1 MKFNNIQHIFFD
13 LDHTLWDFDKN
24 SALAFE
30 MLFKEEKI
38 NIGLQEFLDAYLP
51 ININYW
57 ELYRNNQISKES
69 LRLGRLK
76 DSFELLQME
85 VSAEIIGVLSEKYIQ
100 FLPNYNHLLED
111 TVEVLEYLH
120 SKYQLHIITNGFEE
134 IQHHKLVNSKIAAYF
149 STVTTSEEAG
159 VKKPHLQIFEK
170 ALQKS
175 NALSKNSLMIGDNY
189 EADVQGAIN
198 AGMRSVY
205 FDYYRKNEIL
215 ATPQIQKLNELRKYL

>member
-134 IQHHKLVNSKIAAYF
+134 IQHHKLFNSKIAAYF

>member
-24 SALAFE
+24 SALAFDF
-30 MLFKEEKI
+30 LFKEEKI
-38 NIGLQEFLDAYLP
+38 DIGLQAFLEAYLP
-51 ININYW
+51 INFNYW
-57 ELYRNNQISKES
+57 ELYRNNQISKET
-69 LRLGRLK
+69 LRIGRLK
-76 DSFELLQME
+76 ETFELLKLK
-85 VSAEIIGVLSEKYIQ
+85 VSAEIITVLSDKYIQ

-134 IQHHKLVNSKIAAYF
+134 IQHHKLVNSKIATYF

-198 AGMRSVY
+198 AGMRSVF
-205 FDYYRKNEIL
+205 FDYYQKNEVLEIL
-215 ATPQIQKLNELRKYL
+215 QIQKLNELRKYL

>member
-1 MKFNNIQHIFFD
+1 MKFSNIQHIFFD

-30 MLFKEEKI
+30 FLFKEEKI
-38 NIGLQEFLDAYLP
+38 DIGLQEFLDVYLP
-51 ININYW
+51 INFNYW
-57 ELYRNNQISKES
+57 ELYRNNQISKET
-69 LRLGRLK
+69 LRIGRLK
-76 DSFELLQME
+76 ETFELLKLE
-85 VSAEIIGVLSEKYIQ
+85 ISAEIIIVLSDKYIQ

-134 IQHHKLVNSKIAAYF
+134 IQHHKLINSKIASYF
-149 STVTTSEEAG
+149 STITTSEEAG

-175 NALSKNSLMIGDNY
+175 KALSKNSLMIGDNY

-205 FDYYRKNEIL
+205 FDYYQKNEVL
-215 ATPQIQKLNELRKYL
+215 ETLQIQKLNELQKYL

>member
-1 MKFNNIQHIFFD
+1 MKLNNIQHIFFD

-30 MLFKEEKI
+30 LLFEEEKI
-38 NIGLQEFLDAYLP
+38 DVGLQEFLDVYLP
-51 ININYW
+51 INFNYW
-57 ELYRNNQISKES
+57 ELYRNNQVSKET

-76 DSFELLQME
+76 ETFELLKLE
-85 VSAEIIGVLSEKYIQ
+85 VSAEIITVLSDKYIQ

-111 TVEVLEYLH
+111 TVEVLQYLH

-134 IQHHKLVNSKIAAYF
+134 IQHHKLVNSKIASYF

-189 EADVQGAIN
+189 EADIQGAIN

-205 FDYYRKNEIL
+205 FDYYQKNEVL
-215 ATPQIQKLNELRKYL
+215 ETLQIQKLNELRKYL

>member
-1 MKFNNIQHIFFD
+1 MKFNNIEHIFFD

-30 MLFKEEKI
+30 FLFEEEKI
-38 NIGLQEFLDAYLP
+38 DIVLQEFLDAYLP
-51 ININYW
+51 INFNYW
-57 ELYRNNQISKES
+57 ELYRNNQISKEN
-69 LRLGRLK
+69 LRTGRLK
-76 DSFELLQME
+76 ETFELLKLQ
-85 VSAEIIGVLSEKYIQ
+85 VSAESITVLSDKYIQ

-111 TVEVLEYLH
+111 AIEVLEYLH
-120 SKYQLHIITNGFEE
+120 QKYQLHIITNGFEE
-134 IQHHKLVNSKIAAYF
+134 IQHHKLVNSKLAPYF

-189 EADVQGAIN
+189 QADIQGAIN

-205 FDYYRKNEIL
+205 FDYYKKRQVLETL
-215 ATPQIQKLNELRKYL
+215 QIQDLKELRLYL

>member
-30 MLFKEEKI
+30 LLFEEEKI
-38 NIGLQEFLDAYLP
+38 DIGLQEFLDAYLP
-51 ININYW
+51 INLNYW
-57 ELYRNNQISKES
+57 ELYRDNQISKET
-69 LRLGRLK
+69 LRIGRLK
-76 DSFELLQME
+76 ETFELLGLE
-85 VSAEIIGVLSEKYIQ
+85 VSAEIITVLSDKYIQ
-100 FLPNYNHLLED
+100 FLPNYNHLLDD
-111 TVEVLEYLH
+111 TIEVLEYLH

-134 IQHHKLVNSKIAAYF
+134 IQHHKLVNSKIVSYF

-205 FDYYRKNEIL
+205 FDYYQKNEVL
-215 ATPQIQKLNELRKYL
+215 ETLQIQKLNELRKYL